1 MHSPHAETAPRSDD
15 LIDARRFTAK
25 LREQERGLLARS
37 PNLRAAAILMT
48 QVTRAA
54 AVQRRI
60 LLYALSAWGQQK
72 QRQNDIKIH
81 V

>member
-1 MHSPHAETAPRSDD
+1 MHVA
-15 LIDARRFTAK
+15 FTAK

-37 PNLRAAAILMT
+37 PNLRAAILMT

-72 QRQNDIKIH
+72 QRQNDIKIR

>member
-1 MHSPHAETAPRSDD
+1 
-15 LIDARRFTAK
+15 
-25 LREQERGLLARS
+25 
-37 PNLRAAAILMT
+37 MT

-72 QRQNDIKIH
+72 QRQNDIKIR